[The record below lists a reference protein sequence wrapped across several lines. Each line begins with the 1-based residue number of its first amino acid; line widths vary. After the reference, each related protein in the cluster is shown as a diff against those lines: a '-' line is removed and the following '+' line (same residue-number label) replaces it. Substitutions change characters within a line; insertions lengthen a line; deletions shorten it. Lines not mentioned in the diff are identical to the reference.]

1 MWTVTKLAV
10 WQQAQKMEPA
20 KEKVAEERELVVA
33 PAEINQCNYADVKV
47 ATTCQ
52 LPSSVSNS
60 SFLYCGEQGWTRNHA
75 RCVKGGTLG
84 MRM

>member
-52 LPSSVSNS
+52 VR
-60 SFLYCGEQGWTRNHA
+60 YHHQ
-75 RCVKGGTLG
+75 
-84 MRM
+84 